1 MDLCVSRSGEDMEEL
16 IDIPMDAPIN
26 SCFPRPGWNGNS
38 SAGLCFI
45 PSLPVEQGWMS
56 QPGATAGT
64 VPPPNPGY
72 GENGDPRG
80 RIPVVPSTQSLLPH
94 PGAQHGA
101 KLPEIPSSSARGF
114 HGSAFPHF
122 PCSQSTFPHFP
133 HSQSTFPP
141 FPGGWKAQTKSGIS
155 RMAPGWQQYREQ
167 RRDPKICG

>member
-1 MDLCVSRSGEDMEEL
+1 MLPL
-16 IDIPMDAPIN
+16 IPASQGQAGTGTALLGSASSPP
-26 SCFPRPGWNGNS
+26 CLWNRDGCHS
-38 SAGLCFI
+38 
-45 PSLPVEQGWMS
+45 
-56 QPGATAGT
+56 PGATAGT

-114 HGSAFPHF
+114 HGSTFPHF

-133 HSQSTFPP
+133 HSQSIFPP
-141 FPGGWKAQTKSGIS
+141 FPGGWKAQTESGIS